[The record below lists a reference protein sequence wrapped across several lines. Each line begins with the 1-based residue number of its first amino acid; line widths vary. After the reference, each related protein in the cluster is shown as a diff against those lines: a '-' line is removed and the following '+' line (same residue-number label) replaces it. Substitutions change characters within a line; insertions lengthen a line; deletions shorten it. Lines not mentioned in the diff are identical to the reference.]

1 MILFEISVVLLLI
14 VFNGLLAMSEMAVVS
29 SRRSRLQ
36 NLAKQGGLGAKMA
49 LRLLDDPTR
58 FLSTI
63 QIGITLIGIL
73 AGAFSGA
80 TLADRLGDWFDVFPG
95 VAPYGDTI
103 AISIVVIVITYMSLI
118 VGELVPKRI
127 ALGNPERIASLI
139 APTMQGL
146 SRFAS
151 PAVWL
156 LRNSTEFVLKM
167 LWLKET
173 ARTTITEDEVRSLIA
188 EGTQAGIFMPQEREM
203 IDGVLRLA
211 DRTART
217 IMTRRAEVAWLDE
230 NAGADEIARLLAERP
245 FSRFL
250 VCRETVDYPVGIVR
264 AKDLLRIS
272 LENEPIVLSRAMV
285 PPIVVPEQISIL
297 RLLDMFRREGRHM
310 AVIVDE
316 YGTTEGVVTPNDI
329 LKAIAGDLPER
340 GDGDAAAPSLV
351 RRSDGTWLVD
361 GRLPIDEF
369 EHRIGLSGLQGDG
382 DFHTVAGFV
391 LHRLGHLPT
400 AGESFGFRGARFEV
414 VDMDG
419 RRIDKVLYVPVPDET
434 RGSDNL

>member
-1 MILFEISVVLLLI
+1 MVLFEVSIVLLLI
-14 VFNGLLAMSEMAVVS
+14 IFNGLLAMSEMAVVS

-36 NLAKQGGLGAKMA
+36 NLAGRGGLGAKIA
-49 LRLLDDPTR
+49 LGLLDDPTR

-80 TLADRLGDWFDVFPG
+80 TLADRLGDWFNVFPG
-95 VAPYGDTI
+95 VAPHGGTI
-103 AISIVVIVITYMSLI
+103 AISIVVFAITYLSLI

-127 ALGNPERIASLI
+127 ALGNPERVASLI
-139 APTMQGL
+139 APAMQIL

-156 LRNSTEFVLKM
+156 LRSSTEVVLRT
-167 LWLKET
+167 LRLKET
-173 ARTTITEDEVRSLIA
+173 ARTTVTEDEVRSLIA
-188 EGTQAGIFMPQEREM
+188 EGTQAGIFAPQEREM

-217 IMTRRAEVAWLDE
+217 IMTPRTEVAWLDE
-230 NAGADEIARLLAERP
+230 NAGVDEIARLLAERP

-250 VCRETVDYPVGIVR
+250 VCRETVDHPVGIVR
-264 AKDLLRIS
+264 AKNLLQVS
-272 LENEPIVLSRAMV
+272 LENKPIVLNRSMV
-285 PPIVVPEQISIL
+285 SPIVVPEQISVL
-297 RLLDMFRREGRHM
+297 KLLDMFRREGRHM

-316 YGTTEGVVTPNDI
+316 YGTTEGIVTPNDI

-340 GDGDAAAPSLV
+340 GDDEDAAFSVV
-351 RRSDGTWLVD
+351 RRPDGTWLID
-361 GRLPIDEF
+361 GRFSIDEF
-369 EHRIGLSGLQGDG
+369 EDRMGLPDLRADG

-400 AGESFGFRGARFEV
+400 AGESFVFRGARFEV
-414 VDMDG
+414 LDMDG
-419 RRIDKVLYVPVPDET
+419 RRIDKVLYVPVSDET
-434 RGSDNL
+434 PGSGNL